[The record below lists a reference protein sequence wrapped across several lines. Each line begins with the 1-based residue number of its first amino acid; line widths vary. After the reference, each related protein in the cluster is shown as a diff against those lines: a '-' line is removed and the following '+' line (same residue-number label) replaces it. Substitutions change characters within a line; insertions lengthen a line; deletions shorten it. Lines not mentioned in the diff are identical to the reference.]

1 MLNNTILLV
10 FEHNS
15 YVSGLAAE
23 LFFYRSGALA
33 PDRGQGRPGS
43 AGASMFFPAMP
54 GPKMGQQSTL
64 MVSGQHTFLQNGLL
78 QWSITDGVLA
88 LQQIPPPGLEPG
100 SLG

>member
-33 PDRGQGRPGS
+33 PDRGQGRLGS
-43 AGASMFFPAMP
+43 AGASMLFPAMP
-54 GPKMGQQSTL
+54 GAKMGQQSKL
-64 MVSGQHTFLQNGLL
+64 MDSGQHTFPQIGLL
-78 QWSITDGVLA
+78 KWNITDGVLA
-88 LQQIPPPGLEPG
+88 LQ
-100 SLG
+100 